1 MLNLFYPVF
10 AVIKVQLTRNFLSCV
25 YFDKLIFNTPF
36 LYKQFNVI
44 ISSILEKNVVQT
56 FANQSRSNSNKLE
69 RSGNF
74 GSQFRA
80 GSCLSCNYNRV
91 INILQHWGLQSCRHC
106 MLDAAAQLLKCI
118 TSHRLGFQAGYLD
131 LRHN

>member
-1 MLNLFYPVF
+1 MLNLFYLLF
-10 AVIKVQLTRNFLSCV
+10 AVIKLQLTRNFLLCV
-25 YFDKLIFNTPF
+25 YFDKLIFNTLF
-36 LYKQFNVI
+36 YKQFNVI

-91 INILQHWGLQSCRHC
+91 INILQHRGLQGCRQC
-106 MLDAAAQLLKCI
+106 RLDAAAQLLKCI
-118 TSHRLGFQAGYLD
+118 TSHRLGYQAGYLD